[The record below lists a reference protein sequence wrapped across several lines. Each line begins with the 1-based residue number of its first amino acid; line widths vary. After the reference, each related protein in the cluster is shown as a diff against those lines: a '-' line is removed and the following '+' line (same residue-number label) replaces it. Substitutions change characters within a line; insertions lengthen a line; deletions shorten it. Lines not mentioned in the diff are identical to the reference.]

1 MHEWAIAMSVVS
13 SVEKWSMEKNVKVG
27 KVILSVPSL
36 SMLEV
41 EILREAFNVIKKGS
55 KIADAEL
62 EVRLRDQN
70 FNCRVCGNKFTLSD
84 IKPQLEQVLK
94 DYGEENPLHI
104 VPALITAFAKCP
116 KCGSHDFDVD
126 TEIRVEA
133 VEL

>member
-13 SVEKWSMEKNVKVG
+13 SVEKWSTEKSVRVG
-27 KVILSVPSL
+27 KVVLSVPSL

-41 EILREAFNVIKKGS
+41 EILREAFDVIKKDS

-62 EVRLRDQN
+62 EIRLRDQD
-70 FNCRVCGNKFTLSD
+70 FSCRVCGNKFTLGD

-116 KCGSHDFDVD
+116 RCGSNDFDVD
-126 TEIRVEA
+126 TSIKVEA
-133 VEL
+133 IEL